1 MQWIL
6 SVSDLGASVPKRL
19 KLSVDA
25 LHLPPESRASL
36 RVYAGPTDEESQLLE
51 TMDGNRCIA
60 DERRS
65 FESSGGGLGG
75 GLLLTLSDLNSG
87 PEKDGACS
95 TYFSFPEKGYDY
107 PKNDI
112 LIAGSTGS
120 TQANAASCAAICIAD
135 PTCVGF
141 VSHDQTFS
149 GRIYNKQATISAGSC
164 FPKSSM
170 KTPYKFPDGAEIY
183 AYRRASSPTDWDAE
197 KLSWGRD
204 CSAQHVA
211 FSIAPLGCKDNAA
224 KRRAIGEAEA
234 GVVTG
239 GGEGGG
245 EQTFDVSGGGVLM
258 RRKHRHV
265 HNQTRRRFAG
275 HKLNL
280 EHVTG
285 FQNIAPDSREDS
297 QVPWRFK
304 EVEFVMRVATEKMT
318 EARKAAAVT
327 FTSLA
332 YKHVGVGSSRG
343 AMGHYPRSRSRTEA
357 HACYCKVTY
366 SLI

>member
-1 MQWIL
+1 M
-6 SVSDLGASVPKRL
+6 SDLGASVPKRL

-51 TMDGNRCIA
+51 TMDGNRCSA

-75 GLLLTLSDLNSG
+75 GLLLTLSDLDSG
-87 PEKDGACS
+87 PERDGACS

-120 TQANAASCAAICIAD
+120 TQANAAACAAICIAD

-141 VSHDQTFS
+141 VFHDQTFS

-183 AYRRASSPTDWDAE
+183 AYRRSSSPTDWDSE

-211 FSIAPLGCKDNAA
+211 FSIAPFGCKDNAA

-239 GGEGGG
+239 GGEGRG

-258 RRKHRHV
+258 RRKHRHI

-332 YKHVGVGSSRG
+332 HKVEFNQENDNQHDKHDDEGTGRLL
-343 AMGHYPRSRSRTEA
+343 
-357 HACYCKVTY
+357 KQQ
-366 SLI
+366 